1 MDSTQAAQQIQALAA
16 SVNEL
21 IQQNSELRQIVKAQT
36 NQRNEERHKNN
47 NDDHR
52 RTRASEE
59 NSSRMDEL
67 KSAMKGKVMENLDG
81 LIRRT
86 DSPFTTEVL
95 KRPLLAKFCLP

>member
-59 NSSRMDEL
+59 NSSSMDEL
-67 KSAMKGKVMENLDG
+67 KSAMKGESSKTCENTFERLDPQ
-81 LIRRT
+81 I
-86 DSPFTTEVL
+86 TT
-95 KRPLLAKFCLP
+95 